1 MASQK
6 QAKVVITANAT
17 TAKKVLE
24 EIDSLVQRYT
34 ADIQK
39 MVAAGQANT
48 AECKKAEATLK
59 ALSQVQRDNIEDTK
73 RLGQV
78 VADLTNTKLR
88 DLRRA
93 LGSGKSALAK
103 LTGTDADLKKA
114 EQIRKEMKLVGDQI
128 RLIEGQYVK
137 IAQGLGNVKNQSD
150 QWLDKALKQQ
160 KELVASLQKT
170 DASYNTELATLK
182 KLEAEEDRR
191 KGKMNYLQAQNT
203 FANAGN
209 SSASEL
215 RRAKT
220 AITEHRDA
228 SFDRREIAA
237 DNKMLAELQKQLD
250 LIEGKEQKATIGWQK
265 MKQVLQNPFRSSAE
279 DIKATMDAIQQKI
292 AKLPA
297 GSQRV
302 ADLRRQYEQLE
313 KVLKGTKMSQQALND
328 ILTRAKTGKASISEL
343 KQAYKQLEDELQHIK
358 VNDAG
363 FKEKQ
368 KDLKALKK
376 QIDEVTGAAQ
386 KQGGAWSTAMRNLT
400 AYVGL
405 FAVFNKVKETV
416 TGAIKKNFDYSASLT
431 DIRKVSGLAEK
442 DVAALSE
449 QLAKIDTRTSTE
461 GLAQLAYQG
470 SKLGMGKYGVEG
482 LTQFVKAADQINV
495 AIGEEL
501 GEEAL
506 PALSKLV
513 ETMGLIPKMGI
524 EKSMLAT
531 GSAMFKLSTTS
542 TATSNNIVEF
552 SKRLTGVS
560 RTAGITTDQLLALGS
575 ASDSL
580 FLMPEVS
587 ATAFSKFIV
596 ALQKNH
602 NLIEKDLGIQEGTI
616 KKMYAA
622 GNAMDAIVM
631 VLEKMRDKGNMN
643 ALGGIFKDLG
653 SDGQRL
659 VTAMV
664 TMSKNVDVLKDH
676 LYESEQAF
684 EEATAVTAE
693 YNMQQTSAIGIL
705 ERANNLWEKAFVNP
719 EGVNTVKDL
728 AQAWYDISQTMTTS
742 PLLNGT
748 LHAALSSLV
757 VAAKAF
763 VTLLPAI
770 INFAI
775 GRGIWGA
782 VTFFV
787 DISKAIW
794 SAVTAQTALN
804 VAMKAN
810 IFGAIASVVFTA
822 VGAVWAYV
830 HAAEEAAKAEKEAEE
845 RANAWKNRLK
855 EAQSDTDSMTRK
867 LHSYKTALDQAN
879 LSEAQRTQ
887 QIARFNKDFRQYIN
901 KLGIEIKNV
910 KDLKKHYNELAA
922 EIQRATYYRLREQAK
937 EDAMPAFQKDRL
949 NAENRIKEHI
959 NTFQSSYGGFTAKG
973 IMDMF
978 AKGANANWIYQQMI
992 KGANKNADK
1001 NGITFDNKTGAYS
1014 YTRKD
1019 GAKVRGGGDQNL
1031 LSALR
1036 HYQNATARE
1045 RNKEK
1050 EINDYFGDFVPED
1063 YHPWVDDEPGTL
1075 ENEAPDKEAAKAAK
1089 AAALAQAKEWR
1100 QQLKEAQSDANAI
1113 IDKIKNYYERQIL
1126 EVTEKANSLN
1136 LDEAQTEALTRPV
1149 RAKMNDALAVARKA
1163 ISNVEQ
1169 GWDTF
1174 KQTMQDDMIEVMG
1187 ENGLNESQMLLDQ
1200 IEKADL
1206 KALQEKIRT
1215 LSKSLNRP
1223 ESALMDQIWRNAT
1236 KNAQANADAERKQ
1249 REEIQKILLEH
1260 NYTGIVDNN
1269 TTQQMEKTG
1278 AFGLSA
1284 KQVQTLLGGKE
1295 GEAEALLAER
1305 EKQIQQLLEKA
1316 RTNIVDILSTDLDKE
1331 GGRDKFLT
1339 AILGDEKDWEKNSS
1353 ELSAILN
1360 MDKENLKAFFYEL
1373 IKYNDEYDA
1382 AQKKSDD
1389 ERKKLNDYGWS
1400 KTDYATQYSKDMV
1413 GGQQYNDIMGS
1424 YRNAGERMGM
1434 ANIAEGDPELEMM
1447 KARMEYAEKYY
1458 QYLQEHNATE
1468 QQLADARKGIMDE
1481 QAAYAKKLTADMFE
1495 QYNALL
1501 DFINPLEQFGASVG
1515 DAFATMTEDAAA
1527 GRKAIK
1533 DALKQMIKSFATNT
1547 LQMISQQQIDR
1558 ANTTAHYT
1566 ELLLMQQAFAQAQL
1580 DAEIA
1585 NGVAMIQA
1593 KQATNLSEEQL
1604 EGIHQQVMAALKSAG
1619 IFGWCVSALG
1629 PIAGPIAYGAMMSI
1643 LMGLL
1648 NFAIG
1653 KIGGGSEAKGAS
1665 DIKGPNTKLVTGM
1678 LTYDSGNI
1686 SSLSFGED
1694 RGKVEDLHPYVDKD
1708 GTIYW
1713 ATEDKQSEHRGISL
1727 YDSPTATTI
1736 NGQPSLVAERG
1747 PELVIGRET
1756 TASMMQNNPALLRA
1770 LYAYDRHHS
1779 GRTAYDAG
1787 NLAPMLGSSAAESSG
1802 AVAPG
1807 ASVTI
1812 QRDPEM
1818 LALMTALLQRL
1829 NEPIKASI
1837 NMYGRDGLYESN
1849 KKAQNF
1855 MKNK

>member
-24 EIDSLVQRYT
+24 EIDNLVQKYT
-34 ADIQK
+34 ADVQK

-170 DASYNTELATLK
+170 DASYNAELATLK

-191 KGKMNYLQAQNT
+191 KGKMNYAQAQTT

-228 SFDRREIAA
+228 SFDRGAIAA
-237 DNKMLAELQKQLD
+237 DNKMLTELQKQLD
-250 LIEGKEQKATIGWQK
+250 IIEGKEQKATIGWQK

-279 DIKATMDAIQQKI
+279 DIKVTMDAIQQKI

-313 KVLKGTKMSQQALND
+313 KVLKGTKMSQQQLND
-328 ILTRAKTGKASISEL
+328 ILTRAKSGKATIDEL
-343 KQAYKQLEDELQHIK
+343 KRAYKQLEEELQKI
-358 VNDAG
+358 NTGDPA
-363 FKEKQ
+363 FKSKQ

-386 KQGGAWSTAMRNLT
+386 KQGGAWKTALHNLT
-400 AYVGL
+400 AYVGI
-405 FAVFNKVKETV
+405 FAAFNKAKDIL
-416 TGAIKKNFDYSASLT
+416 TGAIRKNYDYSSSLT
-431 DIRKVSGLAEK
+431 DIRKVSGLAGK
-442 DVAALSE
+442 DIDELSRK
-449 QLAKIDTRTSTE
+449 LATIDTRTSVD

-470 SKLGMGKYGVEG
+470 SKLGMAEHGGAEG
-482 LTQFVKAADQINV
+482 LYQFVKAADQINV

-542 TATSNNIVEF
+542 TATSNNIVEMAR
-552 SKRLTGVS
+552 RLTGVS
-560 RTAGITTDQLLALGS
+560 RVAGITTDQMLALSS

-580 FLMPEVS
+580 FLAPEVS

-616 KKMYAA
+616 KRMYAA

-676 LYESEQAF
+676 LHTSSEAF
-684 EEATAVTAE
+684 EEASAVTAE
-693 YNMQQTSAIGIL
+693 YKMQQESAIGIL
-705 ERANNLWEKAFVNP
+705 DRANNLWEKAFVNP
-719 EGVNTVKDL
+719 TGVQMVKDL
-728 AQAWYDISQTMTTS
+728 AQAWYNASAMMTYDSTWLGS
-742 PLLNGT
+742 LQ
-748 LHAALSSLV
+748 AAL
-757 VAAKAF
+757 K
-763 VTLLPAI
+763 TI
-770 INFAI
+770 
-775 GRGIWGA
+775 IWGA
-782 VTFFV
+782 EFLVKLLPILMNMLLAKGVAMAWMKIVEVWTAARA
-787 DISKAIW
+787 AIT
-794 SAVTAQTALN
+794 AATTAQIALN
-804 VAMKAN
+804 TAMKSN
-810 IFGAIASVVFTA
+810 IFGAIAGVIMSA
-822 VGAVWAYV
+822 VGWIWAYV
-830 HAAEEAAKAEKEAEE
+830 TATNRAKEAEEEAAKK
-845 RANAWKNRLK
+845 ANEWKNKLK
-855 EAQSDTDSMTRK
+855 DAQAETDMATRK
-867 LHSYKTALDQAN
+867 LNSFKTALDNAN

-887 QIARFNKDFRQYIN
+887 QISRFNKEFRTYIS

-949 NAENRIKEHI
+949 NAENRIKQHI
-959 NTFQSSYGGFTAKG
+959 KTFQNSYGGFTAKG

-978 AKGANANWIYQQMI
+978 ANGANANWVYQQMI
-992 KGANKNADK
+992 KGANKNVDK

-1014 YTRKD
+1014 YTTNS
-1019 GAKVRGGGDQNL
+1019 GAKVKGGGDQNL

-1063 YHPWVDDEPGTL
+1063 YHPWVDEEPGTL
-1075 ENEAPDKEAAKAAK
+1075 ENDAPDKDAIKAAK
-1089 AAALAQAKEWR
+1089 AAAREQAREWR
-1100 QQLKEAQSDANAI
+1100 DQLKEAQSDANAI

-1126 EVTEKANSLN
+1126 EVTEKANKLG
-1136 LDEAQTEALTRPV
+1136 LDEAQTEELLKPV
-1149 RAKMNDALAVARKA
+1149 RANMNIALEEARKA
-1163 ISNVEQ
+1163 IGDIEN
-1169 GWDTF
+1169 GWDNF
-1174 KQTMQDDMIEVMG
+1174 HGLMKDHMIEMAD
-1187 ENGLNESQMLLDQ
+1187 ENGFNESQLLLDQ

-1206 KALQEKIRT
+1206 KALQEKIAQ

-1223 ESALMDQIWRNAT
+1223 ESALRDQILRKAT
-1236 KNAQANADAERKQ
+1236 ENAQANADAERKQ

-1269 TTQQMEKTG
+1269 TTQQMEKIG
-1278 AFGLSA
+1278 AFGLDA
-1284 KQVQTLLGGKE
+1284 EQVKTLLGGDEAKAQKLLDDRATEIATLLKNAREHIVELYTTDVTTEE
-1295 GEAEALLAER
+1295 GRNSLMAML
-1305 EKQIQQLLEKA
+1305 
-1316 RTNIVDILSTDLDKE
+1316 
-1331 GGRDKFLT
+1331 F
-1339 AILGDEKDWEKNSS
+1339 GDNWDQETSQ
-1353 ELSAILN
+1353 
-1360 MDKENLKAFFYEL
+1360 LKAVFDLWGEDIQAFYYEL
-1373 IKYNDEYDA
+1373 IKYSDEYTLA
-1382 AQKKSDD
+1382 EKKKQD
-1389 ERKKLNDYGWS
+1389 ERKFVSEY
-1400 KTDYATQYSKDMV
+1400 V
-1413 GGQQYNDIMGS
+1413 MGLVKK
-1424 YRNAGERMGM
+1424 AKVE
-1434 ANIAEGDPELEMM
+1434 AFADEFKQFVPPADEPAPEAPAETPVE
-1447 KARMEYAEKYY
+1447 KPAEK
-1458 QYLQEHNATE
+1458 
-1468 QQLADARKGIMDE
+1468 
-1481 QAAYAKKLTADMFE
+1481 
-1495 QYNALL
+1495 
-1501 DFINPLEQFGASVG
+1501 
-1515 DAFATMTEDAAA
+1515 
-1527 GRKAIK
+1527 
-1533 DALKQMIKSFATNT
+1533 
-1547 LQMISQQQIDR
+1547 
-1558 ANTTAHYT
+1558 
-1566 ELLLMQQAFAQAQL
+1566 
-1580 DAEIA
+1580 
-1585 NGVAMIQA
+1585 
-1593 KQATNLSEEQL
+1593 
-1604 EGIHQQVMAALKSAG
+1604 
-1619 IFGWCVSALG
+1619 
-1629 PIAGPIAYGAMMSI
+1629 
-1643 LMGLL
+1643 
-1648 NFAIG
+1648 
-1653 KIGGGSEAKGAS
+1653 
-1665 DIKGPNTKLVTGM
+1665 
-1678 LTYDSGNI
+1678 
-1686 SSLSFGED
+1686 
-1694 RGKVEDLHPYVDKD
+1694 
-1708 GTIYW
+1708 
-1713 ATEDKQSEHRGISL
+1713 
-1727 YDSPTATTI
+1727 
-1736 NGQPSLVAERG
+1736 
-1747 PELVIGRET
+1747 
-1756 TASMMQNNPALLRA
+1756 
-1770 LYAYDRHHS
+1770 
-1779 GRTAYDAG
+1779 
-1787 NLAPMLGSSAAESSG
+1787 
-1802 AVAPG
+1802 
-1807 ASVTI
+1807 
-1812 QRDPEM
+1812 
-1818 LALMTALLQRL
+1818 
-1829 NEPIKASI
+1829 
-1837 NMYGRDGLYESN
+1837 
-1849 KKAQNF
+1849 
-1855 MKNK
+1855 

>member
-1 MASQK
+1 MAPTNRQIQFSVSCNASQP
-6 QAKVVITANAT
+6 
-17 TAKKVLE
+17 KK
-24 EIDSLVQRYT
+24 EI
-34 ADIQK
+34 
-39 MVAAGQANT
+39 
-48 AECKKAEATLK
+48 EA
-59 ALSQVQRDNIEDTK
+59 
-73 RLGQV
+73 
-78 VADLTNTKLR
+78 
-88 DLRRA
+88 
-93 LGSGKSALAK
+93 
-103 LTGTDADLKKA
+103 
-114 EQIRKEMKLVGDQI
+114 
-128 RLIEGQYVK
+128 
-137 IAQGLGNVKNQSD
+137 
-150 QWLDKALKQQ
+150 
-160 KELVASLQKT
+160 
-170 DASYNTELATLK
+170 LK
-182 KLEAEEDRR
+182 KLEEDLIHRRQQLIAQGETEGKNWNQVKTALRDVRKEIRSAEDNYETLQKVIADLSNSSLPQLKKAFKEGQKAISQMSENNANLKPMQAALQEIQRQMDFITGKAKNVAKEIDTLDTKTDGWLASAKRDLKAYADSLDNIDDHYKEQVRLIQLIEAEEEKR
-191 KGKMNYLQAQNT
+191 KMKISATEASTMASTGKRSQTINGTTSFRNASINEMQQGRKVLQEA
-203 FANAGN
+203 
-209 SSASEL
+209 
-215 RRAKT
+215 
-220 AITEHRDA
+220 RDA
-228 SFDRREIAA
+228 STDIVEIERLNKEIVQLDERMKALVSTEQQVFRISGQTAQKVREVLRNPQQASGNDI
-237 DNKMLAELQKQLD
+237 KYTIEQLQKRMM
-250 LIEGKEQKATIGWQK
+250 E
-265 MKQVLQNPFRSSAE
+265 
-279 DIKATMDAIQQKI
+279 
-292 AKLPA
+292 LPA
-297 GSQRV
+297 GSKAV
-302 ADLRRQYEQLE
+302 AGLRRNVEMLQ
-313 KVLKGTKMSQQALND
+313 KTLKGVTENIVDVND
-328 ILTRAKTGKASISEL
+328 VMARSKQGKATIDEL
-343 KQAYKQLEDELQHIK
+343 KRAYKQLEEELQHIK
-358 VNDAG
+358 TSDPG
-363 FKEKQ
+363 FKQKQ
-368 KDLKALKK
+368 KDAQQLKK
-376 QIDEVTGAAQ
+376 QIDEVTGAAKSQ
-386 KQGGAWSTAMRNLT
+386 SSAFKTTLKNIS
-400 AYVGL
+400 AYFGVFQL
-405 FAVFNKVKETV
+405 FSKAQSLI
-416 TGAIKKNFDYSASLT
+416 TGVIKKNFEYSSSLT
-431 DIRKVSGLAEK
+431 DIRKVSGLTEASIN
-442 DVAALSE
+442 DLSRA
-449 QLAKIDTRTSTE
+449 LAKIDTRTSVE

-470 SKLGMGKYGVEG
+470 SKLGMSKYGVEG
-482 LTQFVKAADQINV
+482 LTQFVRAADQINV
-495 AIGEEL
+495 AIGEEM

-513 ETMGLIPKMGI
+513 ETMGVIPKLGI
-524 EKSMLAT
+524 EKAMLAT

-542 TATSNNIVEF
+542 TATSNNIVEMAR
-552 SKRLTGVS
+552 RLTGVS
-560 RTAGITTDQLLALGS
+560 RTAGITTDQMLALAS

-602 NLIEKDLGIQEGTI
+602 NIIEKDLGIQEGTI
-616 KKMYAA
+616 KNLYSA
-622 GNAMDAIVM
+622 GKAMDAIVL

-676 LYESEQAF
+676 LYESQQAF

-693 YNMQQTSAIGIL
+693 YKMQQESAIGIL
-705 ERANNLWEKAFVNP
+705 ERANNLWTKAFVNP
-719 EGVNTVKDL
+719 DGVDNVKSM
-728 AQAWYDISQTMTTS
+728 AQAWYDMSNMMLNS
-742 PLLNGT
+742 PIYKGT
-748 LHAALSSLV
+748 FNASLQAVIGSVKLLV
-757 VAAKAF
+757 V
-763 VTLLPAI
+763 LLPVLM
-770 INFAI
+770 NY
-775 GRGIWGA
+775 
-782 VTFFV
+782 FV
-787 DISKAIW
+787 S
-794 SAVTAQTALN
+794 L
-804 VAMKAN
+804 
-810 IFGAIASVVFTA
+810 GAIKA
-822 VGAVWAYV
+822 VGAIWELGKAIRAAVVAQQALNTAVKINPYAALASVIMTVVGVVWSYANAAKEAA
-830 HAAEEAAKAEKEAEE
+830 AAEAEAEKK
-845 RANAWKNRLK
+845 ANAWKSKLK
-855 EAQSDTDSMTRK
+855 DAQTETDSLTRK
-867 LHSYKTALDQAN
+867 LHSFKTALEQTG
-879 LSEAQRTQ
+879 LSQQRREQ
-887 QIARFNKDFRQYIN
+887 EISRFNKEFRSYIN

-910 KDLKKHYNELAA
+910 KDLKTHYNELAT

-937 EDAMPAFQKDRL
+937 ADAMPKFQKDRL
-949 NAENRIKEHI
+949 DAENRIKDYI
-959 NTFQSSYGGFTAKG
+959 NTFKNSYGGFTPKG
-973 IMDMF
+973 IMEMF
-978 AKGANANWIYQQMI
+978 AKGANATWVYQQMI
-992 KGANKNADK
+992 KGANKNVDK

-1014 YTRKD
+1014 YTTTS
-1019 GAKVRGGGDQNL
+1019 GAKVSSAGAQDL

-1063 YHPWVDDEPGTL
+1063 YHPWTDDEPGTL
-1075 ENEAPDKEAAKAAK
+1075 ENEAPDKEAIKAAK

-1136 LDEAQTEALTRPV
+1136 LDEAQTEALTRPI

-1206 KALQEKIRT
+1206 KALQEKIAA

-1269 TTQQMEKTG
+1269 TTQQMEKIG

-1305 EKQIQQLLEKA
+1305 EEQIKQLLENA
-1316 RTNIVDILSTDLDKE
+1316 RANIVDILSSDLDKE

-1339 AILGDEKDWEKNSS
+1339 AILGDKKDWEENTSQ
-1353 ELSAILN
+1353 LSAILN

-1389 ERKKLNDYGWS
+1389 ERKKLNDYSWS
-1400 KTDYATQYSKDMV
+1400 KTAYATQYSKDMV
-1413 GGQQYNDIMGS
+1413 GGQQYNDIMGG

-1447 KARMEYAEKYY
+1447 KARMGYAERYY
-1458 QYLQEHNATE
+1458 QYLKEHNATE

-1501 DFINPLEQFGASVG
+1501 NFINPLEQFGASVG

-1566 ELLLMQQAFAQAQL
+1566 ELLLIQQAFAQAQL

-1653 KIGGGSEAKGAS
+1653 KIGGGSDAKSA
-1665 DIKGPNTKLVTGM
+1665 DVKGPNTKVVSGM
-1678 LTYDSGNI
+1678 LTYDNGN
-1686 SSLSFGED
+1686 
-1694 RGKVEDLHPYVDKD
+1694 VQDLKPFFDKD
-1708 GTIYW
+1708 GNMYW
-1713 ATEDKQSEHRGISL
+1713 ATEDHKNQHSGISL
-1727 YDSPTATTI
+1727 YDTPTATTI
-1736 NGQPSLVAERG
+1736 NGKPSLVAENG

-1756 TASMMQNNPALLRA
+1756 TASMMQNNPALLKA
-1770 LYAYDRHHS
+1770 LYLYDKNHSGRIAYDR
-1779 GRTAYDAG
+1779 G
-1787 NLAPMLGSSAAESSG
+1787 NIAE
-1802 AVAPG
+1802 AG
-1807 ASVTI
+1807 ASFATVPDASASGSVII

-1818 LALMTALLQRL
+1818 LALMSALLQRL
-1829 NEPIKASI
+1829 NEPIKAKI
-1837 NMYGRDGLYESN
+1837 DMYGRGNLYDSMN
-1849 KKAQNF
+1849 KASAF